1 MKYTILCSI
10 IVIAAL
16 TAFLP
21 KISFTVKGKVTN
33 SAGAILSGVA
43 VTEKGTANIT
53 QTDAN
58 GNFSITVTGVNATLV
73 FSSLGFDDKEVK
85 VSGKSMLN
93 VQLLQTTNELEE
105 VVVTGYGATKKKN
118 LTGSVQREAKAD
130 KMLQGRVAGAV
141 VRGNT
146 SWPSPA
152 TKQTRNHNYRLQDN
166 ADAYFNT
173 EDYDGITENRFLA
186 VKDNPLSTFSIDVDA
201 ASYSNVRR
209 FLNSGQLPPAGAVR
223 IEEMINYFHYDY
235 PQPTGDKPFSIH
247 TELSE
252 APWNKDHRL
261 VLVSLQGKKIETEN
275 IPASNLVFLIDVSGS
290 MDVENKLPLVK
301 QSMKLLTDQLRE
313 KDKVAIVVY
322 AGNAGLV
329 LPATSGANIQTI
341 KDAIDRL
348 DAGGSTAGG
357 EGIKLAYKIA
367 RQNFIQSGNNR
378 VILCTDG
385 DFNVGVS
392 SDADMEKLIEQERKS
407 GVFLTVLG
415 YGMGNYKDN
424 KMQKLADKGNGNHA
438 YIDDMAEAKKVLV
451 SEFGGTLFTIA
462 KDVKLQVEF
471 NPAKVQAYRLI
482 GYENRMLNKEDF
494 NNDKKDAGELGSG
507 HTVTALYE
515 VIPVGVKSDFIEKVD
530 PLKYRFEKSNTENNN
545 SPELMTVKFRYK
557 DPHGEK
563 SKLIEHPVVDGH
575 IALNNT
581 SGNFRFAAAVAQFG
595 MLLTQSEFAQQSSYN
610 NVLALANSAIGNDQE
625 GYRKGFLQLVKKAG
639 SLAKREK
646 SSDGEDELV
655 GRK

>member
-73 FSSLGFDDKEVK
+73 FASLGFDDKEVK

-301 QSMKLLTDQLRE
+301 QSMKLLTDQLCE

-322 AGNAGLV
+322 AGNTGLV

-415 YGMGNYKDN
+415 YGMGNYKVN
-424 KMQKLADKGNGNHA
+424 KMQKLVDKGNGNYD
-438 YIDDMAEAKKVLV
+438 YIDDMA
-451 SEFGGTLFTIA
+451 
-462 KDVKLQVEF
+462 
-471 NPAKVQAYRLI
+471 
-482 GYENRMLNKEDF
+482 
-494 NNDKKDAGELGSG
+494 
-507 HTVTALYE
+507 
-515 VIPVGVKSDFIEKVD
+515 
-530 PLKYRFEKSNTENNN
+530 
-545 SPELMTVKFRYK
+545 
-557 DPHGEK
+557 
-563 SKLIEHPVVDGH
+563 
-575 IALNNT
+575 
-581 SGNFRFAAAVAQFG
+581 
-595 MLLTQSEFAQQSSYN
+595 
-610 NVLALANSAIGNDQE
+610 
-625 GYRKGFLQLVKKAG
+625 
-639 SLAKREK
+639 
-646 SSDGEDELV
+646 
-655 GRK
+655 

>member
-166 ADAYFNT
+166 TDAYFNT

-301 QSMKLLTDQLRE
+301 QSMKLLTDQLCE

>member
-73 FSSLGFDDKEVK
+73 FASLGFDDKEVK

-166 ADAYFNT
+166 TDAYFNT